1 MAQPM
6 SRLQLTPGSDLSL
19 AGQLRSGIAM
29 LIADG
34 ELRPGDALPAVRRLA
49 RDLGVSVNTVRSA
62 YARLETDGLV
72 RTRQGVA
79 TTVVASTLGSLGR
92 RPSQLG
98 SHAVGVLI
106 AGLDPFY
113 LPLLAGI
120 EEVAAHYGLLVLL
133 VDTHDST
140 DRAAAMIRRLIA
152 RGVDGLI
159 AVSVGGIDRADDAV
173 PDRHARR
180 GLPPIVYVDQP
191 ERPGHSFVFDA
202 ERGGYLATRHLLDH
216 GHERVAML
224 TAPLDLANM
233 GVLHSGYRQALSSAG
248 KTASEP
254 VVIEVAGFD
263 LDSGRTG
270 LDLLL
275 ESSDRPTAVFAA
287 GANLALGA
295 IDQARRHGVRVPDD
309 LAVVGY
315 GDMETA
321 RLVEPPLTM
330 VILPARE
337 IGLRAMTT
345 LQRLIG
351 GVDVTPERVVLE
363 VELTVRASCGPH

>member
-1 MAQPM
+1 M
-6 SRLQLTPGSDLSL
+6 SRLHLTPGSELSL
-19 AGQLRSGIAM
+19 AGQLRSGIAL

-34 ELRPGDALPAVRRLA
+34 ELRPGDALPAVRTLA

-72 RTRQGVA
+72 RTRQGA
-79 TTVVASTLGSLGR
+79 TTTVVASTPGSLSGRLPRLGSY
-92 RPSQLG
+92 
-98 SHAVGVLI
+98 AVGVLI

-120 EEVAAHYGLLVLL
+120 EEVAAQHGLLVLL
-133 VDTHDST
+133 ADTQDSS

-159 AVSVGGIDRADDAV
+159 AISVGGIDRADEVV

-180 GLPPIVYVDQP
+180 TLPPIVYVDQP
-191 ERPGHSFVFDA
+191 ERPGHSLVFDA
-202 ERGGYLATRHLLDH
+202 ERGGYLATRHLVDH

-233 GVLHSGYRQALSSAG
+233 GILHDGYRRALSEAA
-248 KTASEP
+248 KPQSEGIM
-254 VVIEVAGFD
+254 IEVAGFD
-263 LDSGRTG
+263 LDAGRAG
-270 LDLLL
+270 LVRLL
-275 ESSDRPTAVFAA
+275 ESSNRPTAVFAA
-287 GANLALGA
+287 GADLALGV
-295 IDQARRHGVRVPDD
+295 IDQARLHGVRVPDD

-315 GDMETA
+315 ADIPTA

-330 VILPARE
+330 VSVPARE

-345 LQRLIG
+345 LQRLMG
-351 GVDVTPERVVLE
+351 GMDVIPERVVLE
-363 VELTVRASCGPH
+363 VDLTVRESCGPH

>member
-1 MAQPM
+1 
-6 SRLQLTPGSDLSL
+6 
-19 AGQLRSGIAM
+19 M

-34 ELRPGDALPAVRRLA
+34 ELRPGDALPAVRKLA

-62 YARLETDGLV
+62 YARLETDGMV
-72 RTRQGVA
+72 RTRQGVT

-92 RPSQLG
+92 RPSHLG

-159 AVSVGGIDRADDAV
+159 AVSVGGIDRADEAV
-173 PDRHARR
+173 PDRHARP

-191 ERPGHSFVFDA
+191 ERAGDSFVFDA

-224 TAPLDLANM
+224 TAPLDMANVA
-233 GVLHSGYRQALSSAG
+233 VLHSGYQHALSQAG
-248 KTASEP
+248 KPPSEA
-254 VVIEVAGFD
+254 VVIEVAGFE
-263 LDSGRTG
+263 LDDGRMG
-270 LDLLL
+270 LDRLL
-275 ESSDRPTAVFAA
+275 ESSDRPTGVFAG
-287 GANLALGA
+287 GANLALGV

-315 GDMETA
+315 ADIETA

-330 VILPARE
+330 VSLPARE

-351 GVDVTPERVVLE
+351 GVELTPERVVLE